1 MSTPKGDGYVIG
13 FAVAVCVAC
22 SLLLSASASMLKA
35 KQEYNVELDR
45 KMNVLKA
52 FGIPTRDERGRPISG
67 AEVDRIFNTS
77 IREIILDGETGQPI
91 EGLTSADVSPREI
104 AARTRLP
111 LYKLEIN
118 GEVEKVAIPVSGKGL
133 WSTIYGYLALNR
145 DLATIAGVTFYKHG
159 ETPGLGGEV
168 EKDWFQNN
176 FKGKVI
182 WRDGAL
188 VPFEVVKG
196 TVADRYPQGND
207 HAVDGISGATLTGKG
222 VTEFINRDLEKYEK
236 YFSLIRRS

>member
-13 FAVAVCVAC
+13 FAVSICIAC
-22 SLLLSASASMLKA
+22 SLLLSATASTLKSR
-35 KQEYNVELDR
+35 QEYNVELDR
-45 KMNVLKA
+45 KMNILKA
-52 FGIPTRDERGRPISG
+52 FGVQTRDERGRAISG
-67 AEVDRIFNTS
+67 AEVDRIFEQY
-77 IREIILDGETGQPI
+77 IREIVLDGETGQPI
-91 EGLTSADVSPREI
+91 EGLTIAGVSPREI
-104 AARTRLP
+104 AAGTRLP
-111 LYKLEIN
+111 LYTFEQDGEIA
-118 GEVEKVAIPVSGKGL
+118 KYAIPISGKGL

-176 FKGKVI
+176 FRGKRI
-182 WRDGAL
+182 WGDGNL
-188 VPFEVVKG
+188 LPFEVVKG

-207 HAVDGISGATLTGKG
+207 HAVDGISGATLTGRG
-222 VTEFINRDLEKYEK
+222 VTQFINRDLEKYEK